1 MASMANILCKN
12 DIDRRFFLHL
22 NLKRDAS
29 IGLGSN
35 GIIFLSSLSMW
46 SCNNALTYT
55 VKFSSLVLNVCV
67 VITLGR
73 FDVCGHIAV
82 QFISVLV
89 QFSFITYKLSIAFM
103 F

>member
-1 MASMANILCKN
+1 V
-12 DIDRRFFLHL
+12 
-22 NLKRDAS
+22 
-29 IGLGSN
+29 
-35 GIIFLSSLSMW
+35 W

-82 QFISVLV
+82 QFYLCACAL
-89 QFSFITYKLSIAFM
+89 SFITYKLSIAFL